1 MHTSFRRIGPYHMQ
15 RARRSNVRSSSHW
28 ALVQLVI
35 HLPCISAPCIA
46 KNLHKLLAL
55 SCPYSSD
62 TTLTTPRHDDCAT
75 QMTNQILSLSSAST
89 TLCFRVL
96 GEHNWWTGGSSVR
109 LLCISAL
116 PLSGS
121 AVRAQEHERAFLRQ
135 LYFTLWRVLNKKF
148 VIKDVDRPHCRRG
161 RLLLDRS
168 RR

>member
-1 MHTSFRRIGPYHMQ
+1 MQ
-15 RARRSNVRSSSHW
+15 RARRTVGSSPHW

-75 QMTNQILSLSSAST
+75 QMTNQILFIPLICLHQPLLRSLASLVNT
-89 TLCFRVL
+89 TDR
-96 GEHNWWTGGSSVR
+96 TGGLSVR

-116 PLSGS
+116 PLSG
-121 AVRAQEHERAFLRQ
+121 ATVRTQEHERIFAATLFQ
-135 LYFTLWRVLNKKF
+135 L
-148 VIKDVDRPHCRRG
+148 CG
-161 RLLLDRS
+161 ES
-168 RR
+168 